1 MRSKRKE
8 KINNLIHERIFK
20 AWIIKVKVP
29 GEYVPCYYTII
40 NVIIVAA
47 PVGASRD
54 WNCGL
59 VILTTIG
66 HLLVYSLPEI
76 RLIYHKEF
84 FILPS
89 DQKYDDLTSDW
100 HFI

>member
-1 MRSKRKE
+1 MC
-8 KINNLIHERIFK
+8 
-20 AWIIKVKVP
+20 IIA
-29 GEYVPCYYTII
+29 
-40 NVIIVAA
+40 AA

-66 HLLVYSLPEI
+66 HLLVYSMPDI

-89 DQKYDDLTSDW
+89 DQKYDNLRSGCGTLYNFVYFRAMQSLTISPNGETF
-100 HFI
+100 HLRSFSELERRILCAYNL